1 MGLEGAVRSD
11 KKISPAVGAMSGVS
25 QPHDRH
31 GEWSG
36 YHILTP
42 NSSRSNDIVAKTIS
56 GIYREAAG

>member
-1 MGLEGAVRSD
+1 MGLEGAVSD
-11 KKISPAVGAMSGVS
+11 MKKSPAVGATTGVS
-25 QPHDRH
+25 QPDRH

-36 YHILTP
+36 YHILSP